1 MSAYLDNSAT
11 TKVCPQAA
19 EKAAFMMT
27 ECFGNPSS
35 LHSLGFAAER
45 ELTAAR
51 ASVATL
57 LKADPAYVTFT
68 SGGTE
73 ANNLAILGAA
83 NAKKRRGHHVVT
95 TAIEHPSVLEAFAR
109 LEADGFEV
117 TRVLPQND
125 GTIDPRDL
133 LAACRPDTI
142 LVSAMAVNNET
153 GAIFSWDAVAP
164 AVRRKSPLATLHCD
178 CVQAAGKCALSF
190 DKMGVDLCSVSGH
203 KLHAPK
209 GVGALFM
216 KKGTRLIPPAALGG
230 GQEKGVR
237 SGTENMPA
245 IAAFGEA
252 VKALPTPAEQAK
264 RYEALR
270 AFLLSEL
277 ADLDDVVVH
286 TPRNAVSYIT
296 HLSLLGR
303 KSETLVHALAEQEVF
318 VSGGSA
324 CAKGKKSHVLEAMG
338 LPAAEIDSSLRISF
352 SHETTEDDIRAF
364 CNALRTA
371 RDTLAHV

>member
-51 ASVATL
+51 ANVATL
-57 LKADPAYVTFT
+57 LKADPACVTFT

-83 NAKKRRGHHVVT
+83 RAKQRRGNHVVT

-117 TRVLPQND
+117 TRVAPQKD
-125 GTIDPRDL
+125 GTIDPHDL

-178 CVQAAGKCALSF
+178 AVQAAGKCALSL

-209 GVGALFM
+209 GVGALFV

-252 VKALPTPAEQAK
+252 VKALPTPAEQTK
-264 RYEALR
+264 HYEALR

-324 CAKGKKSHVLEAMG
+324 CAKGKKSHVLQAMG
-338 LPAAEIDSSLRISF
+338 LPAAEIDSSLRLSF
-352 SHETTEDDIRAF
+352 SHETTEDELRAF

>member
-1 MSAYLDNSAT
+1 MFAYLDNSAT
-11 TKVCPQAA
+11 TKVCAAAA

-27 ECFGNPSS
+27 TCFGNPSS
-35 LHSLGFAAER
+35 LHSLGFSAER
-45 ELTAAR
+45 ELEAAR

-57 LKADPAYVTFT
+57 LKADPSCVTFT

-83 NAKKRRGHHVVT
+83 AAKKRRGNHVVT

-109 LEADGFEV
+109 LEAEGFEV
-117 TRVLPQND
+117 TRVAPQKD
-125 GTIDPRDL
+125 GTILPRDL
-133 LAACRPDTI
+133 LAACRADTI

-153 GAIFSWDAVAP
+153 GAIFSWETVSAAI
-164 AVRRKSPLATLHCD
+164 RKKSPLATLHCD
-178 CVQAAGKCALSF
+178 AVQAAGKCALSL

-209 GVGALFM
+209 GVGALFV
-216 KKGTRLIPPAALGG
+216 KKGTRLLPPAALGG

-252 VKALPTPAEQAK
+252 VKALPSPAQQAAQ
-264 RYEALR
+264 YEALK
-270 AFLLSEL
+270 AFLMSEL
-277 ADLDDVVVH
+277 SPLDDVVFHV
-286 TPRNAVSYIT
+286 PEASVSYIT

-303 KSETLVHALAEQEVF
+303 KSETLVHALAEKGVF

-324 CAKGKKSHVLEAMG
+324 CAKGKKSHVLQAMN

-352 SHETTEDDIRAF
+352 SPDTTKEDIIAF
-364 CNALRTA
+364 CDALRLA
-371 RDTLAHV
+371 RNTLAHV

>member
-117 TRVLPQND
+117 TRVLPQKD

-153 GAIFSWDAVAP
+153 GAIFSWEAVAP
-164 AVRRKSPLATLHCD
+164 AVRRQSPLATLHCD

-371 RDTLAHV
+371 RNTLAHV

>member
-252 VKALPTPAEQAK
+252 VKALPAPAEQAK

>member
-27 ECFGNPSS
+27 TCFGNPSS

-51 ASVATL
+51 ANVATL
-57 LKADPAYVTFT
+57 LKADPACVTFT

-83 NAKKRRGHHVVT
+83 RAKQRRGNHVVT

-117 TRVLPQND
+117 TRVMPQKD
-125 GTIDPRDL
+125 GTIDPHDL

-153 GAIFSWDAVAP
+153 GAVFSWDAVAP

-209 GVGALFM
+209 GVGALFI

-252 VKALPTPAEQAK
+252 VKALPSPSEQAK
-264 RYEALR
+264 HYEALR

-286 TPRNAVSYIT
+286 TPQNAVSYIT

>member
-68 SGGTE
+68 SGGPE

-133 LAACRPDTI
+133 LAACRSDTI

-153 GAIFSWDAVAP
+153 GAIFSWDAVSP
-164 AVRRKSPLATLHCD
+164 AVQRKSPLATLHCD

>member
-1 MSAYLDNSAT
+1 MFAYLDNSAT
-11 TKVCPQAA
+11 TKVCAAAA

-27 ECFGNPSS
+27 TCFGNPSS
-35 LHSLGFAAER
+35 LHSLGFSAER
-45 ELTAAR
+45 ELEAAR

-57 LKADPAYVTFT
+57 LKADPSCVTFT

-83 NAKKRRGHHVVT
+83 AAKKRRGNHVVT

-109 LEADGFEV
+109 LEAEGFEV
-117 TRVLPQND
+117 TRVAPQKD
-125 GTIDPRDL
+125 GTILPRDL
-133 LAACRPDTI
+133 LAACREDTI

-153 GAIFSWDAVAP
+153 GAIFSWETVSAAI
-164 AVRRKSPLATLHCD
+164 RKKSPLATLHCD
-178 CVQAAGKCALSF
+178 AVQAAGKCALSF

-209 GVGALFM
+209 GVGALFV
-216 KKGTRLIPPAALGG
+216 KKGTRLLPPAALGG

-252 VKALPTPAEQAK
+252 VKALPSPAQQAAQ
-264 RYEALR
+264 YEALR
-270 AFLLSEL
+270 AFLMSEL
-277 ADLDDVVVH
+277 STLDDVVFHV
-286 TPRNAVSYIT
+286 PEASVSYIT

-303 KSETLVHALAEQEVF
+303 KSETLVHALAEKGVF

-324 CAKGKKSHVLEAMG
+324 CAKGKKSHVLQAMN

-352 SHETTEDDIRAF
+352 SPDTTKEDIIAF
-364 CNALRTA
+364 CDALRFA
-371 RDTLAHV
+371 RNTLAHV

>member
-27 ECFGNPSS
+27 TCFGNPSS

-51 ASVATL
+51 ANVATL
-57 LKADPAYVTFT
+57 LKADPACVTFT

-83 NAKKRRGHHVVT
+83 RAKQRRGNHVVT

-117 TRVLPQND
+117 TRVMPQKD
-125 GTIDPRDL
+125 GTIDPHDL

-153 GAIFSWDAVAP
+153 GAVFSWDAVAP

-209 GVGALFM
+209 GVGALFI

-252 VKALPTPAEQAK
+252 VKALPSPSEQAK
-264 RYEALR
+264 HYEALR

-286 TPRNAVSYIT
+286 TPQNAVSYIT

-352 SHETTEDDIRAF
+352 SHETTKDDIRAF

>member
-11 TKVCPQAA
+11 TKVCPVAA
-19 EKAAFMMT
+19 EKAAKMMT
-27 ECFGNPSS
+27 DCFGNPSS
-35 LHSLGFAAER
+35 LHSFGFAAEQ

-51 ASVATL
+51 TSVATL
-57 LKADPAYVTFT
+57 LKADPACVTFT

-73 ANNLAILGAA
+73 ANNLAVLGAA
-83 NAKKRRGHHVVT
+83 AAKKRRGNHVVT

-117 TRVLPQND
+117 TRVAPQKD
-125 GTIDPRDL
+125 GTVLPRDL
-133 LAACRPDTI
+133 LNACRADTI

-153 GAIFSWDAVAP
+153 GAVFAWDTVSAAI
-164 AVRRKSPLATLHCD
+164 RKVSPLATLHCD
-178 CVQAAGKCALSF
+178 AVQAAGKCALSL

-209 GVGALFM
+209 GVGALFV
-216 KKGTRLIPPAALGG
+216 KKGTRLVPPAALGG
-230 GQEKGVR
+230 GQEKGLR

-252 VKALPTPAEQAK
+252 VKALPSPAEQTK
-264 RYEALR
+264 HYEALQKL
-270 AFLLSEL
+270 LLSHL
-277 ADLDDVVVH
+277 ADLDDVVIH
-286 TPRNAVSYIT
+286 PPAIAVPYIT

-303 KSETLVHALAEQEVF
+303 KSETLVHALAENGVF

-324 CAKGKKSHVLEAMG
+324 CAKGKKSHVLQAMK

-352 SHETTEDDIRAF
+352 SVTTDETDILAF
-364 CNALRTA
+364 CEALRHA
-371 RDTLAHV
+371 KATLAHV

>member
-11 TKVCPQAA
+11 TKVCAPAA
-19 EKAAFMMT
+19 EKAAYMMT

-35 LHSLGFAAER
+35 LHSFGFAAER
-45 ELTAAR
+45 ELVAAR
-51 ASVATL
+51 ESVATL
-57 LKADPAYVTFT
+57 LKADPACVTFT

-83 NAKKRRGHHVVT
+83 AAKKRRGNHVVT

-109 LEADGFEV
+109 LEAEGFEV
-117 TRVLPQND
+117 TRVFPEKD
-125 GTIDPRDL
+125 GTISPRAL
-133 LAACRPDTI
+133 LDACREDTV

-153 GAIFSWDAVAP
+153 GAVLSWETLAP
-164 AVRRKSPLATLHCD
+164 AIRKKSPLATLHCD
-178 CVQAAGKCALSF
+178 AVQAAGKCALSME
-190 DKMGVDLCSVSGH
+190 KMGVDLCSVSGH

-209 GVGALFM
+209 GVGALFV
-216 KKGTRLIPPAALGG
+216 KRGVRLVPPAALGG

-252 VKALPTPAEQAK
+252 VKSLPPPAEQAH
-264 RYEALR
+264 RYAELQS
-270 AFLLSEL
+270 LLLAEL
-277 ADLDDVVVH
+277 ATIDDVVVH
-286 TPRNAVSYIT
+286 KPENAVAYIT

-303 KSETLVHALAEQEVF
+303 KSETLVHALAEKEVF

-324 CAKGKKSHVLEAMG
+324 CAKGKKSHVLQAMH
-338 LPAAEIDSSLRISF
+338 LPVAEIDSSLRISF
-352 SHETTEDDIRAF
+352 SAQTTENEIRAF
-364 CNALRTA
+364 CDALRLV
-371 RDTLAHV
+371 RDTVAHT

>member
-27 ECFGNPSS
+27 ACFGNPSS

-57 LKADPAYVTFT
+57 LKADPACVTFT

-83 NAKKRRGHHVVT
+83 NAKKRRGNHVVT

-117 TRVLPQND
+117 TRVMPQKD

-153 GAIFSWDAVAP
+153 GAVFSWDTIAP
-164 AVRRKSPLATLHCD
+164 AVRRKSPLAALHCD

-209 GVGALFM
+209 GVGALFV

-252 VKALPTPAEQAK
+252 VKALPTPAEQTK
-264 RYEALR
+264 HYEALR

-286 TPRNAVSYIT
+286 TPQNAVSYIT

>member
-57 LKADPAYVTFT
+57 LKADPACVTFT

-117 TRVLPQND
+117 TRVLPQKD

-164 AVRRKSPLATLHCD
+164 AVRRQSPLATLHCD

-371 RDTLAHV
+371 RNTLAHV

>member
-57 LKADPAYVTFT
+57 LKADPACVTFT

-117 TRVLPQND
+117 TRVLPQKD

-164 AVRRKSPLATLHCD
+164 AVRRQSPLATLHCD

-252 VKALPTPAEQAK
+252 VKALPAPAEQAK

-371 RDTLAHV
+371 RNTLAHV

>member
-57 LKADPAYVTFT
+57 LKADPACVTFT

-83 NAKKRRGHHVVT
+83 NAKKRRGNHVVT

-117 TRVLPQND
+117 TRVMPQKN
-125 GTIDPRDL
+125 GAIDPRDL

-153 GAIFSWDAVAP
+153 GAIFSWDAVSP
-164 AVRRKSPLATLHCD
+164 AVRRRSPLATLHCD
-178 CVQAAGKCALSF
+178 AVQAAGKCALSL

-252 VKALPTPAEQAK
+252 VKALPAPAEQTK

-277 ADLDDVVVH
+277 ADIDDVVVH
-286 TPRNAVSYIT
+286 TPQNAVSYIT

-324 CAKGKKSHVLEAMG
+324 CAKGKKSHVLQAMG
-338 LPAAEIDSSLRISF
+338 LPAAEIDSSLRLSF
-352 SHETTEDDIRAF
+352 SHETTEDDLRAF

>member
-1 MSAYLDNSAT
+1 MFAYLDNSAT
-11 TKVCPQAA
+11 TKVCTAAA
-19 EKAAFMMT
+19 EKASKMMT
-27 ECFGNPSS
+27 ECYGNPSS

-51 ASVATL
+51 ESVATL
-57 LKADPAYVTFT
+57 LKADPTAVTFT

-83 NAKKRRGHHVVT
+83 NAKKRRGNHVIT

-117 TRVLPQND
+117 TRVAPKRD
-125 GTIDPRDL
+125 GTICPRDL
-133 LAACRPDTI
+133 LDACRADTVF
-142 LVSAMAVNNET
+142 VSAMAVNNET
-153 GAIFSWDAVAP
+153 GAVFSWESVAP
-164 AVRRKSPLATLHCD
+164 AIKRKSPLATLHCD
-178 CVQAAGKCALSF
+178 AVQAAGKLALSF

-209 GVGALFM
+209 GVGALFV
-216 KKGTRLIPPAALGG
+216 KKGTRLVPPAALGG
-230 GQEKGVR
+230 GQEKSLR

-252 VKALPTPAEQAK
+252 VKALPSPAEQH
-264 RYEALR
+264 RHYEALR
-270 AFLLSEL
+270 AYLLALLS
-277 ADLDDVVVH
+277 DVDDVVLH
-286 TPRNAVSYIT
+286 TPETAAPYIV

-303 KSETLVHALAEQEVF
+303 KSETLVHALAEREVY

-324 CAKGKKSHVLEAMG
+324 CAKGKKSHVLQAMQ
-338 LPAAEIDSSLRISF
+338 LPQAEIDSSLRISF
-352 SHETTEDDIRAF
+352 STHTNEDELRAF
-364 CNALRTA
+364 YDALLFA
-371 RDTLAHV
+371 RDTLVHT

>member
-51 ASVATL
+51 ANVATL
-57 LKADPAYVTFT
+57 LKADPACVTFT

-83 NAKKRRGHHVVT
+83 RAKQRRGNHVVT

-117 TRVLPQND
+117 TRVAPQKD

-133 LAACRPDTI
+133 LTACRPDTI

-178 CVQAAGKCALSF
+178 AVQAAGKCALSL

-209 GVGALFM
+209 GVGALFV

-252 VKALPTPAEQAK
+252 VKALPTPAEQTK
-264 RYEALR
+264 HYEALR

-324 CAKGKKSHVLEAMG
+324 CAKGKKSHVLQAMG
-338 LPAAEIDSSLRISF
+338 LPAAEIDSSLRLSF
-352 SHETTEDDIRAF
+352 SHETTEDELRAF

>member
-1 MSAYLDNSAT
+1 MFAYLDNSAT

-19 EKAAFMMT
+19 EKAAYMMT
-27 ECFGNPSS
+27 ACFGNPSS
-35 LHSLGFAAER
+35 LHTLGFEAER

-51 ASVATL
+51 TSVATL
-57 LKADPAYVTFT
+57 LKADPACVTFT

-83 NAKKRRGHHVVT
+83 NAKKRRGNHVVT
-95 TAIEHPSVLEAFAR
+95 TAIEHPSVLESFAR

-117 TRVLPQND
+117 TRVMPQSD
-125 GTIDPRDL
+125 GTISPRDL
-133 LAACRPDTI
+133 LSACREDTI

-153 GAIFSWDAVAP
+153 GAVFSWETASP
-164 AVRRKSPLATLHCD
+164 AIRKKSPLATLHCD
-178 CVQAAGKCALSF
+178 CVQAAGKCALSL

-203 KLHAPK
+203 KLHSPK
-209 GVGALFM
+209 GVGALFI
-216 KKGTRLIPPAALGG
+216 KKGARLVPPAALGG

-252 VKALPTPAEQAK
+252 VKALPSPAEQAK
-264 RYEALR
+264 HYEALR
-270 AFLLSEL
+270 ALLLSEL
-277 ADLDDVVVH
+277 SDLDDVVIH
-286 TPRNAVSYIT
+286 TPQTAVSYIT

-303 KSETLVHALAEQEVF
+303 KSETLVHALAEKGVY

-324 CAKGKKSHVLEAMG
+324 CSKGKRSHVLQAMN
-338 LPAAEIDSSLRISF
+338 LPAAEIDSSLRISL
-352 SHETTEDDIRAF
+352 SHETDENDIRAF
-364 CNALRTA
+364 CDALRIA
-371 RDTLAHV
+371 RATLAHI

>member
-11 TKVCPQAA
+11 TKVCAPAA
-19 EKAAFMMT
+19 EKAAYMMT

-35 LHSLGFAAER
+35 LHSFGFAAER
-45 ELTAAR
+45 ELVAAR
-51 ASVATL
+51 ESVATL
-57 LKADPAYVTFT
+57 LKADPACVTFT

-83 NAKKRRGHHVVT
+83 AAKKRRGNHVVT

-109 LEADGFEV
+109 LEAEGFEV
-117 TRVLPQND
+117 TRVSPEKD
-125 GTIDPRDL
+125 GTVSPRAL
-133 LAACRPDTI
+133 LDACREDTV

-153 GAIFSWDAVAP
+153 GAVFSWEAVAP
-164 AVRRKSPLATLHCD
+164 AIRKKSPLATLHCD
-178 CVQAAGKCALSF
+178 AVQAAGKCALSME
-190 DKMGVDLCSVSGH
+190 KMGVDLCSVSGH

-209 GVGALFM
+209 GVGALFV
-216 KKGTRLIPPAALGG
+216 KRGVRLVPPAALGG

-252 VKALPTPAEQAK
+252 VKSLPPPAEQAH
-264 RYEALR
+264 RYAELQS
-270 AFLLSEL
+270 LLLAEL
-277 ADLDDVVVH
+277 ATIDDVVVH
-286 TPRNAVSYIT
+286 KPENAVAYIT

-303 KSETLVHALAEQEVF
+303 KSETLVHALAEKEVF

-324 CAKGKKSHVLEAMG
+324 CAKGKKSHVLQAMH
-338 LPAAEIDSSLRISF
+338 LPVAEIDSSLRISF
-352 SHETTEDDIRAF
+352 SAQTTENEIRAF
-364 CNALRTA
+364 CDALRLV
-371 RDTLAHV
+371 RDTVAHT

>member
-164 AVRRKSPLATLHCD
+164 AVQRKSPLATLHCD

-252 VKALPTPAEQAK
+252 VKALPAPAEQAK

-286 TPRNAVSYIT
+286 TPQNAVSYIT

>member
-45 ELTAAR
+45 ELELAR

-57 LKADPAYVTFT
+57 LKADPACVTFT

-83 NAKKRRGHHVVT
+83 GAKQRRGNHVVT

-109 LEADGFEV
+109 LEANGFEV
-117 TRVLPQND
+117 TRVMPQKD
-125 GTIDPRDL
+125 GTVSPRDL

-153 GAIFSWDAVAP
+153 GATFSWETASP

-209 GVGALFM
+209 GVGALFI
-216 KKGTRLIPPAALGG
+216 KKGTRLVPPAALGG

-252 VKALPTPAEQAK
+252 VTALPSPAAQQTH
-264 RYEALR
+264 YTALR
-270 AFLLSEL
+270 DYLVAALSS
-277 ADLDDVVVH
+277 DPDVMFHLPEGGVPYVV
-286 TPRNAVSYIT
+286 

-303 KSETLVHALAEQEVF
+303 KSETLVHALAKQEVY

-324 CAKGKKSHVLEAMG
+324 CAKGKKSHVLQAMG

-352 SHETTEDDIRAF
+352 SPTTTFDELRAF
-364 CNALRTA
+364 CDALFAA

>member
-11 TKVCPQAA
+11 TKVCEAA
-19 EKAAFMMT
+19 AKKAAYMMT
-27 ECFGNPSS
+27 ECYGNPSS
-35 LHSLGFAAER
+35 LHSIGFAAER
-45 ELTAAR
+45 ELCAAR
-51 ASVATL
+51 AAVATL
-57 LKADPAYVTFT
+57 LKADPACVTFT

-73 ANNLAILGAA
+73 ANNLAILGTAA
-83 NAKKRRGHHVVT
+83 AKKRRGNHVVT

-109 LEADGFEV
+109 LEAEGFEV
-117 TRVLPQND
+117 TRVAPRKD
-125 GTIDPRDL
+125 GTIMPGDL
-133 LAACRPDTI
+133 LAACRADTI

-153 GAIFSWDAVAP
+153 GALFCWETVA
-164 AVRRKSPLATLHCD
+164 AAIRRKSPLATLHCD
-178 CVQAAGKCALSF
+178 AVQAAGKLALSF

-209 GVGALFM
+209 GVGALFV
-216 KKGTRLIPPAALGG
+216 KKGTRLLPPAALGG
-230 GQEKGVR
+230 GQEKSLR

-252 VKALPTPAEQAK
+252 VNTLPSPAAQAK
-264 RYEALR
+264 RYEHLQS
-270 AFLLSEL
+270 LLLTSL
-277 ADLDDVVVH
+277 AEIDEVVVH
-286 TPRNAVSYIT
+286 SPAIAVPYIT

-303 KSETLVHALAEQEVF
+303 KSETLVHALAENGVF

-324 CAKGKKSHVLEAMG
+324 CAKGKKSHVLQAMN

-352 SHETTEDDIRAF
+352 SVETTKTDIAAF
-364 CNALRTA
+364 CDALRMA

>member
-27 ECFGNPSS
+27 TCFGNPSS

-51 ASVATL
+51 ANVATL
-57 LKADPAYVTFT
+57 LKADPACVTFT

-83 NAKKRRGHHVVT
+83 RAKQRRGNHVVT

-117 TRVLPQND
+117 TRVMPQKD

-153 GAIFSWDAVAP
+153 GAVFSWDAVAP

-209 GVGALFM
+209 GVGALFI

-252 VKALPTPAEQAK
+252 VKALPSPSEQAK
-264 RYEALR
+264 HYEALR

-286 TPRNAVSYIT
+286 TPQNAVSYIT
-296 HLSLLGR
+296 HLSLLRR

-324 CAKGKKSHVLEAMG
+324 CAKGKKSHVLQAMG

>member
-1 MSAYLDNSAT
+1 MFAYLDNSAT
-11 TKVCPQAA
+11 TKVCAPAA
-19 EKAAFMMT
+19 AKAAAMMT

-51 ASVATL
+51 ERVATL
-57 LKADPAYVTFT
+57 LKADPGCVTFT

-83 NAKKRRGHHVVT
+83 NAKKRRGNHVVT

-117 TRVLPQND
+117 TRVAPKQD
-125 GTIDPRDL
+125 GTVDPRDL
-133 LAACRPDTI
+133 LSACRADTV

-153 GAIFSWDAVAP
+153 GAFFSWDTVAP
-164 AVRRKSPLATLHCD
+164 AIRRQSPLATLHCD
-178 CVQAAGKCALSF
+178 AVQAAGKCALSF

-209 GVGALFM
+209 GVGALFV
-216 KKGTRLIPPAALGG
+216 KKGVRLIPPAALGG
-230 GQEKGVR
+230 GQEKSLR

-252 VKALPTPAEQAK
+252 VNALPSPAEQK
-264 RYEALR
+264 RHYEALR
-270 AFLLSEL
+270 AFLLSLLSETE
-277 ADLDDVVVH
+277 DVVIH
-286 TPRNAVSYIT
+286 TPETAVPYIV
-296 HLSLLGR
+296 HLSLHGR
-303 KSETLVHALAEQEVF
+303 KSETLVHSLAEKEVY

-324 CAKGKKSHVLEAMG
+324 CAKGKKSHVLQAMH

-352 SHETTEDDIRAF
+352 SPDTTQDELRAF
-364 CNALRTA
+364 YDALCFA
-371 RDTLAHV
+371 RDTLAHT

>member
-252 VKALPTPAEQAK
+252 VKALPAPAEQAK

-286 TPRNAVSYIT
+286 TPQNAVSYIT